1 MTDPSISDDPNQTSE
16 NEVKF
21 FNQLILFFVFF
32 CIKLRAEN
40 DEDEQ
45 IPINSNEELVDYST
59 DAINDQLEDLIPPK
73 PKIQPI
79 IAPDM
84 FPPFV

>member
-1 MTDPSISDDPNQTSE
+1 LL
-16 NEVKF
+16 
-21 FNQLILFFVFF
+21 QLPPGT
-32 CIKLRAEN
+32 

-45 IPINSNEELVDYST
+45 IPINATEELTDYQTDGINEEDTS
-59 DAINDQLEDLIPPK
+59 PPK